1 VANIVQGVELNTV
14 VVVDDQAVI
23 RKALRRLFKAAGG
36 FEVCGEASSGMEA
49 IELAQEL
56 KPDLIVLDLCMP
68 GLNGLETAHQ
78 LKGMRLPSRVVLY
91 SLNAE
96 SIFEKDAAAAGVAAV
111 VSKAEGVET
120 LIAKARMALDKTAA

>member
-1 VANIVQGVELNTV
+1 
-14 VVVDDQAVI
+14 
-23 RKALRRLFKAAGG
+23 
-36 FEVCGEASSGMEA
+36 
-49 IELAQEL
+49 
-56 KPDLIVLDLCMP
+56 
-68 GLNGLETAHQ
+68 
-78 LKGMRLPSRVVLY
+78 VLY